1 MAFNDLFAELE
12 AEEKDF
18 LKREFL
24 SPALRNRPIRVKI
37 SDIVMTMNVTEP
49 KNYTGWGVFQPTS
62 YKTARLVRE
71 PTMQEKAQYLQL
83 FPAVRFVLCRRTKH
97 VWYGMP
103 ANESDR
109 RFLFRGL
116 VPVSLAVESQMFD
129 TVIGRF
135 DGQTVWF
142 ERQDPRHTPKNAVEL
157 REHLLALREPEK
169 IELPGWTREE
179 REAYNFALLTEL
191 ENQKETD
198 EDRIKTALKR
208 AGAEFR
214 GYVERG
220 NTFTVEI
227 TVDGRNYRPVIDKDT
242 LAVQSAGICLV
253 DHRTGIA
260 HDSDFDLQSLVTVYR
275 EGHGGRQ
282 VHRDHYD
289 DYYDDDDY

>member
-18 LKREFL
+18 LNKEFL
-24 SPALRNRPIRVKI
+24 SPALRNQPIRVRI
-37 SDIVMTMNVTEP
+37 SDIVMTMKVTQP
-49 KNYTGWGVFQPTS
+49 KNFSGWGIFKPTS
-62 YKTARLVRE
+62 YKTAHLVRE
-71 PTMQEKAQYLQL
+71 PTMQERTQYLQL
-83 FPAVRFVLCRRTKH
+83 FPAVRFVLCRRTKSH
-97 VWYGMP
+97 WYGIP
-103 ANESDR
+103 ANESDK
-109 RFLFRGL
+109 RFRFIGL
-116 VPVSLAVESQMFD
+116 VPLHFAEEAQMFE

-142 ERQDPRHTPKNAVEL
+142 DRQDPRHTPKNAVEL

-169 IELPGWTREE
+169 IELSGWTKEE

-198 EDRIKTALKR
+198 EERIKTAIKR

-214 GYVERG
+214 GYIERG

-227 TVDGRNYRPVIDKDT
+227 TVDGHNYRPVVDKET
-242 LAVQSAGICLV
+242 LVVQSAGICLV

-260 HDSDFDLQSLVTVYR
+260 HDGDFDLQSLVTVYR
-275 EGHGGRQ
+275 EGHGGRRIY
-282 VHRDHYD
+282 RDDLYDD
-289 DYYDDDDY
+289 DYY